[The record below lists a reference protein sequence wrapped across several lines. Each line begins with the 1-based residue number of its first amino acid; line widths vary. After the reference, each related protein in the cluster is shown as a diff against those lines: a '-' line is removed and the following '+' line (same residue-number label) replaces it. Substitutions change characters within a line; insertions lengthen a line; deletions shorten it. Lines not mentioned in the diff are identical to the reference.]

1 MTVAVDARIGAL
13 RRRLAARLDRAFAA
27 GGRQGTATLDAR
39 ILLAHVLGVD
49 AAGLALHDDESVDAL
64 SESRAIA
71 YVERRIAGEPVA
83 RIVGRREFWGL
94 DFELGPDTLV
104 PRPDTETVVEAAL
117 AFLDRAGRR
126 SEALKLLDIGTGSGA
141 ILLALLSELPAASG
155 TAIDRLPGALS
166 VARRNAGR
174 LDLEKQV
181 CFVVSDWATAVGG
194 GFDLVLA
201 NPPYI
206 ETGAIVGLQVEVA
219 DHDPHFALDGGADG
233 LEAYRAIL
241 GDLDR
246 LLAPSGR
253 GFLEVGYDQARA
265 VAELG
270 GNHGFSA
277 RFHRDLGG
285 IERVVEFDRAQEN

>member
-1 MTVAVDARIGAL
+1 MTVAVETRIGTL
-13 RRRLAARLDRAFAA
+13 RRRLAARLDGALAA
-27 GGRQGTATLDAR
+27 GRRQGTAALDAR
-39 ILLAHVLGVD
+39 ILLAHALGVE
-49 AAGLALHDDESVDAL
+49 ATGLALHDDEPVDAATEAR
-64 SESRAIA
+64 SIA
-71 YVERRIAGEPVA
+71 LIERRIAGEPVA

-94 DFELGPDTLV
+94 EFEIGPDTLV

-117 AFLDRAGRR
+117 AFVDRAGRR
-126 SEALKLLDIGTGSGA
+126 SEALELLDIGTGSGA

-155 TAIDRLPGALS
+155 TAIDRVSGALAI
-166 VARRNAGR
+166 ARQNALH

-201 NPPYI
+201 NPPYV
-206 ETGAIVGLQVEVA
+206 ETGAIASLQVEVA

-233 LEAYRAIL
+233 LDAYRAIL
-241 GDLDR
+241 GDLGR
-246 LLAPSGR
+246 LLAPFGR
-253 GFLEVGYDQARA
+253 GFLEVGYGQAHA

-277 RFHRDLGG
+277 KFHCDLAGT
-285 IERVVEFDRAQEN
+285 ERVVEFYRVQEN